1 MLGLGVAR
9 PVGAR
14 GEDVAAAFLKRAGYT
29 ILDRNVRVPMG
40 EADIVA
46 RLGDAETGVIVLV
59 EVKTRIVDPERPR
72 PKAESQV
79 GAFKRRKLNAILKQ
93 LVKANGWE
101 RRRKRIDIVAVEF
114 GGEGGRGG
122 EPVVRHL
129 VNAVGA

>member
-1 MLGLGVAR
+1 MLCMLGLGGAK

-14 GEDVAAAFLKRAGYT
+14 GEDVAAAFLKRAGYV

-46 RLGDAETGVIVLV
+46 RLGDADDGVIVLV
-59 EVKTRIVDPERPR
+59 EVKARIVDPDRPR

-79 GAFKRRKLNAILKQ
+79 GAFKRRKLNAILNH

-114 GGEGGRGG
+114 GDGGN

-129 VNAVGA
+129 VNAVGG